1 MGDTMLLKKIF
12 GKNVK
17 YYRLEKKLSQEKF
30 CELTD
35 ISVGFLSHI
44 ETGRENP
51 SFETI
56 SKFATVL
63 DVKVSTLF
71 DESILDKNIPNRI
84 TDI

>member
-1 MGDTMLLKKIF
+1 MYDTMLLKKIF
-12 GKNVK
+12 GKNIK
-17 YYRLEKKLSQEKF
+17 YYRLKKKLSQETF

-51 SFETI
+51 SFENI
-56 SKFATVL
+56 SKFATIL
-63 DVKVSTLF
+63 DVKVNMLF